1 VTNDGYTL
9 RAATA
14 EEHNE
19 SDLLAQEVFNE
30 AWDAETTE
38 FERSVFE
45 PERTTFAISP
55 DGDIAGQVGA
65 FTRDLTV
72 PGGSVPAGHVTMVGV
87 RATHRR
93 RGLLRRMIN
102 EQLADIRGRGEP
114 VAVLWASEGRIYQ
127 RFGYGLAASRLSLE
141 IDAEVTVNQPAPAG
155 QSRLR
160 TVKVADAPDVLAKIY
175 DQVRLARPGYS
186 NRTDAWWRY
195 VLQDQE
201 SRRQGATPLRVTVHE
216 GASGVDGYVL
226 WRVKNEWDQ
235 YGPKGQVE
243 VRELVAG
250 NPLAY
255 HALARFVL
263 DVDLTRRVRYIFAA
277 VDEPLYQ
284 MVNEPRRLLAKLFD
298 ALWVRI
304 TDVPAALSAR
314 RYVAPIDVTIEVT
327 DPILTENAGVWR
339 LTGDPESATC
349 TRTDAPPQLQLDI
362 SALGAAYLGGAT
374 LTQLA
379 ATGRVVELVPGTLA
393 RASVAFGWYCQP
405 AATEV
410 F

>member
-9 RAATA
+9 RVATA
-14 EEHNE
+14 EDYND
-19 SDLLAQEVFNE
+19 SDRMAQEFFNE

-38 FERSVFE
+38 IERSVFE
-45 PERTTFAISP
+45 PERTTLAISP
-55 DGDIAGQVGA
+55 DGELAGQVAA

-93 RGLLRRMIN
+93 RGLLRRMITA
-102 EQLADIRGRGEP
+102 QLADIRGRGEP

-127 RFGYGLAASRLSLE
+127 RFGYGLAANRILMETDS
-141 IDAEVTVNQPAPAG
+141 EVEVNQPAPPG
-155 QSRLR
+155 PSRLR
-160 TVKVADAPDVLAKIY
+160 SITVADAPDVLAKIY

-201 SRRQGATPLRVTVHE
+201 SVRQGATPLRVTVHE
-216 GASGVDGYVL
+216 GASGVDGYAL
-226 WRVKNEWDQ
+226 WRVKNEWSHS
-235 YGPKGQVE
+235 PKGQVRL
-243 VRELVAG
+243 RELVAG
-250 NPLAY
+250 NPVAY

-263 DVDLTRRVRYIFAA
+263 DVDLTRSVRYAFAA
-277 VDEPLYQ
+277 PDEPLLQ
-284 MVNEPRRLLAKLFD
+284 MVNEPRRLDAKLLD
-298 ALWVRI
+298 ALWVRV
-304 TDVPAALSAR
+304 TDLPAALSAR
-314 RYVAPIDVTIEVT
+314 RYVAPIDVTIEVS
-327 DPILTENAGVWR
+327 DAILAENAGTWR
-339 LTGDPESATC
+339 LTGDPDSATC
-349 TRTDAPPQLQLDI
+349 TRTDAPPQLRLDI
-362 SALGAAYLGGAT
+362 AALGAAYLGGAT

-379 ATGRVVELVPGTLA
+379 ATGRVVELAPGALA
-393 RASVAFGWYCQP
+393 RASVAFGWYCEP